1 MKAETLNPAELRAAG
16 YKALAAALG
25 PLGMARFLLQFEHG
39 HGDYT
44 RQRREWA
51 EHRVVLKIGGDD
63 VHGLAAPRAP
73 GVPQD
78 PLDRQVERVR
88 AVEREREVVGLR
100 RVEELGEQFSAGA
113 NMAIGLA

>member
-44 RQRREWA
+44 RQRREWL
-51 EHRVVLKIGGDD
+51 RDTSVST
-63 VHGLAAPRAP
+63 AAARIRA
-73 GVPQD
+73 
-78 PLDRQVERVR
+78 RKKSR
-88 AVEREREVVGLR
+88 A
-100 RVEELGEQFSAGA
+100 
-113 NMAIGLA
+113 